1 MAAVQRNLAMLPA
14 ADRAAIAAYLKA
26 VPPQPAAD

>member
-1 MAAVQRNLAMLPA
+1 MAAVQRNLAMLAA
-14 ADRAAIAAYLKA
+14 ADRAAIAAYLEV